1 MKIIMLGAPGAGKG
15 TQAIKLAE
23 KYGIP
28 HISTGDIFREN
39 MKNKTPLGL
48 KVKALMDSG
57 NLCPDDLTVELVK
70 DRLSKPDCQK
80 GYLLDGFPRNLN
92 QAVALDEFATPDKVI
107 DIDVDFERIEKR
119 ITGRRSCAVCGGT
132 FHIDFIENAL
142 TCPECGG
149 ELIIRK
155 DDTPET
161 VKTRLSVYKSQT
173 EPLIDYYTKQ
183 GKIVVIDGNAEI
195 DVVKSAVREALKI

>member
-1 MKIIMLGAPGAGKG
+1 LFPYAG
-15 TQAIKLAE
+15 
-23 KYGIP
+23 
-28 HISTGDIFREN
+28 ISVTGNFN
-39 MKNKTPLGL
+39 SVST
-48 KVKALMDSG
+48 
-57 NLCPDDLTVELVK
+57 
-70 DRLSKPDCQK
+70 
-80 GYLLDGFPRNLN
+80 LN
-92 QAVALDEFATPDKVI
+92 
-107 DIDVDFERIEKR
+107 
-119 ITGRRSCAVCGGT
+119 C
-132 FHIDFIENAL
+132 
-142 TCPECGG
+142 G